1 MFLFSDIQQYH
12 LDLTNRKTSCVQ
24 AVEHYLAVIAKNQHL
39 NAFVEVYATEA
50 LERAKALDENRSQHL
65 PTGKLHGVVIAL
77 KDVICYKDH
86 KVTAASKILCIPDLL
101 NPPPM

>member
-1 MFLFSDIQQYH
+1 MFLFSDIQQYQR
-12 LDLTNRKTSCVQ
+12 DLTNRNTTCVE
-24 AVEHYLAVIAKNQHL
+24 AVEHYLNVIAKNQHL

-50 LERAKALDENRSQHL
+50 LERAKTLDKNRSLQI

-86 KVTAASKILCIPDLL
+86 KVTAASNIKRFYFLI
-101 NPPPM
+101 